1 MSQAVDGGTMLLKT
15 LEFFLQIMKMVTDGY
30 QNKTL
35 KEELKEEKE
44 KGKTAKA
51 KACGA
56 MREATNEFL
65 KQNFQGKYENYK
77 DPESG
82 IEKRIFK
89 ADLDSKG
96 MPIPKDEGKMK
107 ILVSQLADEALK
119 ESKGDITKFKK
130 IFGQKSE
137 KFIDGQM
144 TDMFRNQLKDSKDPE
159 LAEYASSIRSDATVK
174 NFFDAMTKRAENW
187 NAEHGNL
194 KGATG
199 KNLLEDTRSSG

>member
-1 MSQAVDGGTMLLKT
+1 MSQAADGGTMLLKT
-15 LEFFLQIMKMVTDGY
+15 LEFFLQITKMVTDGY

-89 ADLDSKG
+89 ADLDSEG
-96 MPIPKDEGKMK
+96 IPIPKDEGKMK

-119 ESKGDITKFKK
+119 ESKGDFGEFKK
-130 IFGQKSE
+130 IFGQKSQE
-137 KFIDGQM
+137 FIGGQL
-144 TDMFRNQLKDSKDPE
+144 TDMFRNQLRDSKDPE
-159 LAEYASSIRSDATVK
+159 LKEYASSIQSDATIR
-174 NFFDAMTKRAENW
+174 NLFDAMMKKAEKW
-187 NAEHGNL
+187 NNDHGDL
-194 KGATG
+194 KSAAA
-199 KNLLEDTRSSG
+199 KDLLKDTRN

>member
-1 MSQAVDGGTMLLKT
+1 MSQAADGGTMLLKT

-65 KQNFQGKYENYK
+65 EQNFKGKYENYK

-107 ILVSQLADEALK
+107 ILVSQLAGEALK
-119 ESKGDITKFKK
+119 ESKGDLTKFKQ
-130 IFGQKSE
+130 IFGQKSQE
-137 KFIDGQM
+137 FMNGQL
-144 TDMFRNQLKDSKDPE
+144 TDMFRNQVRDSKDPE
-159 LAEYASSIRSDATVK
+159 LKEYAPSIQSDATIR
-174 NFFDAMTKRAENW
+174 NLFDAMMKKAEKW
-187 NAEHGNL
+187 NEDHGDL
-194 KGATG
+194 KNAAA
-199 KNLLEDTRSSG
+199 KDLLKDTRN

>member
-1 MSQAVDGGTMLLKT
+1 MSQAADGGTMMLKT
-15 LEFFLQIMKMVTDGY
+15 LEFFLQIIKMVTDGY

-35 KEELKEEKE
+35 KEELKEEK
-44 KGKTAKA
+44 KNGKTAKA

-65 KQNFQGKYENYK
+65 EQNFQGKYENYK

-89 ADLDSKG
+89 ADLNGEG
-96 MPIPKDEGKMK
+96 MPIPKNEGNMK

-119 ESKGDITKFKK
+119 KSKGDLTKFKK
-130 IFGQKSE
+130 IFGQKSQE
-137 KFIDGQM
+137 FIDGQL

-159 LAEYASSIRSDATVK
+159 LKEYASSIRSDATVK
-174 NFFDAMTKRAENW
+174 NLFDAMTKKAEKW
-187 NAEHGNL
+187 NKDHGSL
-194 KGATG
+194 KDA
-199 KNLLEDTRSSG
+199 KAKDLFKE